1 MAATEPQTANDG
13 RAKTKKSKFRARAVT
28 GAGSV
33 ALSQRLVTDG
43 LATDGEKLFCSDIF
57 GRISVL
63 WRKMDL
69 AARSNSDLLPIS
81 GKLVEI
87 H

>member
-1 MAATEPQTANDG
+1 MAKRSIPYRNGPAS
-13 RAKTKKSKFRARAVT
+13 RT
-28 GAGSV
+28 GYIRTRV
-33 ALSQRLVTDG
+33 LSQMLVTDE
-43 LATDGEKLFCSDIF
+43 LANDGEKLFCSGIF

-63 WRKMDL
+63 WCKMGR
-69 AARSNSDLLPIS
+69 AARSIGDLLPIS